1 MEAHQYSLSLT
12 LFDPISGSTLG
23 FPVLH
28 YLPEFA
34 QTSVHWVGDAIQSSH
49 PLLPPS
55 SPSPQS
61 FPASGS
67 FPMSQLFS
75 SGGQSTGASTSASG
89 LPNNLQD
96 WLVRSP
102 CWPRDSKE
110 SSPTSQFRSISS
122 SVFSLLYG
130 PTLTSVHDYWKNHKF
145 DYTYLCW
152 QSDVS
157 GFNVLSG
164 FLIVFLPR

>member
-1 MEAHQYSLSLT
+1 MTPRMEAHQYSLSLT

-28 YLPEFA
+28 YLQEFA
-34 QTSVHWVGDAIQSSH
+34 QIHIPLIWWYYLTISSSVAPFSSF
-49 PLLPPS
+49 
-55 SPSPQS
+55 PQS

-102 CWPRDSKE
+102 YWPRDSKE
-110 SSPTSQFRSISS
+110 YSPTSQFRSISS

-145 DYTYLCW
+145 D
-152 QSDVS
+152 
-157 GFNVLSG
+157 
-164 FLIVFLPR
+164 